1 MAFRVTQKN
10 GDNFRAQVLRN
21 GNKCILWIAESE
33 DEVYIV
39 NFDKAVSADIYQPK
53 ADDDCTKAILLYE
66 CDDEMSTIEIGQFSK
81 EDALKF
87 LSWFQT
93 AISAV

>member
-1 MAFRVTQKN
+1 MAFKLTQKN

-21 GNKCILWIAESE
+21 GSKCILWIAESE

-39 NFDKAVSADIYQPK
+39 NFDKAISADIYQPRPDE
-53 ADDDCTKAILLYE
+53 DDTKAILLYE
-66 CDDEMSTIEIGQFSK
+66 CDNEISTIEIGNFSK

-87 LSWFQT
+87 LTWFQT
-93 AISAV
+93 SISSI